1 MNASTLPLSGSVHP
15 PGETVR
21 SFNPS
26 ERVAAVGPQ
35 IAAALTAAVLACNPG
50 GAHEKEHIEKQWR
63 TMQRVEL
70 LRLGAKSVRFTTAR
84 LFVVD
89 ATRPFACT
97 RIAAGSFATAPLC
110 HP

>member
-1 MNASTLPLSGSVHP
+1 VGS
-15 PGETVR
+15 
-21 SFNPS
+21 
-26 ERVAAVGPQ
+26 Q

-70 LRLGAKSVRFTTAR
+70 LRLGATSVRFTTAR

-97 RIAAGSFATAPLC
+97 RIAAGSFTTAPLC